1 MRISFSTN
9 PTYSDNNIVI
19 PEALAEF
26 KKDLT
31 TVLKSNQIN
40 CVVYLTSMSHN
51 NPENVR
57 LRFKGID
64 SGAVKDFVAS
74 NNVVINDWKEP
85 EDSIL

>member
-1 MRISFSTN
+1 
-9 PTYSDNNIVI
+9 
-19 PEALAEF
+19 
-26 KKDLT
+26 
-31 TVLKSNQIN
+31 
-40 CVVYLTSMSHN
+40 MSHN

-85 EDSIL
+85 EDSILSLISRSNDIGILKIALSTRISRTSDTKSYFESINAVLECIARFKI